1 MGTRHSLAG
10 AVEHTFQLDIDA
22 LAKLAVMPL
31 ARSQQRLCF
40 FRSLGLHPPLLG
52 ARDEEVAWNVF
63 SLGFGF

>member
-22 LAKLAVMPL
+22 FAKLAVMPL

-40 FRSLGLHPPLLG
+40 FRSLGLPPTI
-52 ARDEEVAWNVF
+52 ARRA
-63 SLGFGF
+63 